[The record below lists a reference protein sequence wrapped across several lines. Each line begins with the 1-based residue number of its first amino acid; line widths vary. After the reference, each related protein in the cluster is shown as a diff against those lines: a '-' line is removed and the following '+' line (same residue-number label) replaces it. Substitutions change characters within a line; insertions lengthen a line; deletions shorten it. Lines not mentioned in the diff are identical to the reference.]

1 MDQLVQHEVLSI
13 ANKAVALCAELE
25 AQPGVDAISVGF
37 VRSKLQ
43 AASEKLHLIPLLAD
57 DVVRFIDELN
67 PALPVLAVLAETPSI
82 VGTPHEIKLN
92 IILAYMESLNALA
105 SAMMLHLGATLDKV
119 SEPVPQN
126 VADLPQEIQD
136 MLQAEGVKAQDVKVV
151 HLGQVNPDNLDAL
164 MDALRRMSE
173 GK

>member
-57 DVVRFIDELN
+57 DVV
-67 PALPVLAVLAETPSI
+67 T
-82 VGTPHEIKLN
+82 T
-92 IILAYMESLNALA
+92 
-105 SAMMLHLGATLDKV
+105 GATVREGARVLGGG
-119 SEPVPQN
+119 EIL
-126 VADLPQEIQD
+126 VA
-136 MLQAEGVKAQDVKVV
+136 
-151 HLGQVNPDNLDAL
+151 AL
-164 MDALRRMSE
+164 CRV
-173 GK
+173 G